1 MQKQKQQSTP
11 SPISPKMAKRTRMP
25 VEYEAVRHCRLSSS
39 QNIPTPHWH
48 FPRMLATSPPNH
60 SWLGV
65 ISSSKSWQRRFPLS
79 QAQSLLVRHIIPSR
93 ILHSFQSSKSQPPE
107 WLHSTNFPVAF
118 VTWGKEGRTE
128 VNIDINQY
136 HPPYRQPRP
145 WLQQRPLSLY
155 CVMILRRILKS
166 WILKSWI
173 SKKSHLLSFPL
184 SYPEP
189 QPGEERSVETR
200 VTSFLVDSRSTNII
214 AFVPCLF
221 LITNC
226 LPLHYTTL
234 LIRNMSHIRV
244 PPTLEAAQAVAPATT
259 AFFAPREE
267 NDLEEDLEENLEDD
281 PEELDLEKKPPLGLP
296 PFLPRTTTRRR
307 AIRRNQS
314 NFIFSWKSF
323 NR

>member
-48 FPRMLATSPPNH
+48 FPRMLARSPPNH
-60 SWLGV
+60 RALGV

-136 HPPYRQPRP
+136 HPPCWQPRP

-155 CVMILRRILKS
+155 CVMILRRILRRILKS

-173 SKKSHLLSFPL
+173 HLLSFPL

-200 VTSFLVDSRSTNII
+200 VTSFLVDSRSTNNCFCSL
-214 AFVPCLF
+214 FVF
-221 LITNC
+221 DNK
-226 LPLHYTTL
+226 LPTHYTTL
-234 LIRNMSHIRV
+234 H
-244 PPTLEAAQAVAPATT
+244 
-259 AFFAPREE
+259 F
-267 NDLEEDLEENLEDD
+267 
-281 PEELDLEKKPPLGLP
+281 
-296 PFLPRTTTRRR
+296 
-307 AIRRNQS
+307 
-314 NFIFSWKSF
+314 W
-323 NR
+323 

>member
-11 SPISPKMAKRTRMP
+11 SPNEWMP
-25 VEYEAVRHCRLSSS
+25 AEYEAVRHCRLSSS

-48 FPRMLATSPPNH
+48 FPRMLARSPPNH
-60 SWLGV
+60 RALGV
-65 ISSSKSWQRRFPLS
+65 ISSSKSWQRRFSLS

-128 VNIDINQY
+128 VNMDINQY

-200 VTSFLVDSRSTNII
+200 VTSFLVDSRSTNNCFCSL
-214 AFVPCLF
+214 FVF
-221 LITNC
+221 DNK
-226 LPLHYTTL
+226 LPTTTLHYTFDKKHESYQGTTHL
-234 LIRNMSHIRV
+234 RSSPGRGSSNDRFLRTAGRKWSWGGSWGESWGWSWRTGSRKKATSWAS
-244 PPTLEAAQAVAPATT
+244 PFPTQNHNQEKSDQ
-259 AFFAPREE
+259 
-267 NDLEEDLEENLEDD
+267 
-281 PEELDLEKKPPLGLP
+281 KKP
-296 PFLPRTTTRRR
+296 
-307 AIRRNQS
+307 
-314 NFIFSWKSF
+314 K
-323 NR
+323 